1 MAKAAKTT
9 PRDIAVR
16 RLPDPPITAA
26 TLPPTEDELDAA
38 RAATAI
44 GAFVKGIAQFFTT
57 ALALEQE
64 AKQLLDTA
72 KILTPP
78 DTAEE
83 DAEIQRFI
91 KRTSAVKRDVEAHWT
106 ITATIS
112 GFHKRLTA
120 RRAVATGATE
130 QANTIGNQLH
140 NAYVDRERRR
150 VAEAQE
156 RIRREAEAEAQRRRD
171 LELKA
176 AEEAALKAEA
186 DSPTLSS
193 REDEFIELLMGR
205 CRNNP
210 IAAARSAGYKDPV
223 ASAPALLAK
232 PKIQQALQARTQA
245 AAIREQAAAKRDE
258 PLRFETPNVEANII
272 RHPGGFDRTTWAG
285 EILDGAATLEAWRA
299 GKHGI
304 PADLFQVNPVKLNEY
319 ARSLQQR
326 LDLWPGVRAKKTT
339 KVI

>member
-1 MAKAAKTT
+1 MAKTAAKKT
-9 PRDIAVR
+9 PAPAALEPIDIR
-16 RLPDPPITAA
+16 RAMGVS
-26 TLPPTEDELDAA
+26 EDELDAA
-38 RAATAI
+38 QAARAI
-44 GAFVKGIAQFFTT
+44 GDFLKSIAGFFTT
-57 ALALEQE
+57 ALALEQT

-72 KILTPP
+72 KMLTAP

-83 DAEIQRFI
+83 DAELQRFI
-91 KRTSAVKRDVEAHWT
+91 KRTSAAKRDVEAHWT
-106 ITATIS
+106 ITATVS
-112 GFHKRLTA
+112 AFHKRLTS
-120 RRAVATGATE
+120 RRAVATGAADE
-130 QANTIGNQLH
+130 ANMIGNRLH

-258 PLRFETPNVEANII
+258 PLRYETPNVEANII
-272 RHPGGFDRTTWAG
+272 KAPGAFDRTTWAG
-285 EILDGAATLEAWRA
+285 ERLDDMATLEAWKA

-319 ARSLQQR
+319 ARSLGPR